1 MDVSLEL
8 SKEERELLATI
19 LQDRHKQLMR
29 EISHS
34 DHITFSRMLR
44 HKEDILQHMMD
55 KLEKDA
61 AS

>member
-1 MDVSLEL
+1 
-8 SKEERELLATI
+8 
-19 LQDRHKQLMR
+19 MR

>member
-1 MDVSLEL
+1 MDVSLQL
-8 SKEERELLATI
+8 NPEERELLATI
-19 LQDRHKQLMR
+19 LRERHKQLMQ

-44 HKEDILQHMMD
+44 HKEDILQQMM
-55 KLEKDA
+55 EKVQKDT